1 MVQFSRDS
9 GAKGG
14 VSESTM
20 RYGLLWQFHAMLYTN
35 ESRASLAGAVGKMSL
50 LLESAGGQVVGSS
63 SSSFGRAKQA
73 VGGLCGLWGGIR
85 RRRTIYRYA

>member
-14 VSESTM
+14 ASESTM

-50 LLESAGGQVVGSS
+50 LLESAGGQVVVVLASDGIGRQWEDCVGSGEG
-63 SSSFGRAKQA
+63 F
-73 VGGLCGLWGGIR
+73 R